1 MNGGAR
7 SIDWQSPGATGP
19 VSVSD
24 VMDGTTRA
32 LVADDNAEVLH
43 ATSDLIAEYGVE
55 VVSMASNVDEA
66 IRAAEHSQPDVAFI
80 DAFLKG
86 GGAVAA
92 SGRIKSVSPATWIV
106 VLASVKHLEL
116 DLKMRAAGAHGCY
129 EKERLSAV
137 LPEILVS
144 IRRP

>member
-1 MNGGAR
+1 MNGGKR
-7 SIDWQSPGATGP
+7 SIDWQSPEANGP
-19 VSVSD
+19 ASVSD

-32 LVADDNAEVLH
+32 LVADDNAHVLH

-55 VVSMASNVDEA
+55 VVSRASNVDDA
-66 IRAAEHSQPDVAFI
+66 IRAAERDQPDVAFI
-80 DAFLKG
+80 EAFLKG
-86 GGAVAA
+86 GGAEVAA
-92 SGRIKSVSPATWIV
+92 RRIRSVSPATSIV
-106 VLASVKHLEL
+106 VLASVNHVEL

-129 EKERLSAV
+129 EKQTLSAV